1 MQLGELLSYGMKQSG
16 PVKGKDKSFAQM
28 QEYVEKTYHLKPEQI
43 QKGRS
48 KNWFGNLPGPI
59 KPLANI
65 LMAGPM
71 AIASLGKLFTGKK
84 EEEKPASYRQR
95 ATEITR
101 DLQLRGY
108 DNDDIQRILTRLGKA
123 YDQES
128 FDVTNY
134 PNF

>member
-1 MQLGELLSYGMKQSG
+1 MQLGEFLSYNMKKSG
-16 PVKGKDKSFAQM
+16 PVKGKDKKKSFAQM
-28 QEYVEKTYHLKPEQI
+28 EEYVGKTYLPEQI
-43 QKGRS
+43 QKEGP
-48 KNWFGNLPGPI
+48 KNWLSNLPGSV

-71 AIASLGKLFTGKK
+71 AIVSLGELLTGKK
-84 EEEKPASYRQR
+84 SKEKLPSYKQR

-108 DNDDIQRILTRLGKA
+108 DDDDIQRILTRLGKA
-123 YDQES
+123 YDQEP